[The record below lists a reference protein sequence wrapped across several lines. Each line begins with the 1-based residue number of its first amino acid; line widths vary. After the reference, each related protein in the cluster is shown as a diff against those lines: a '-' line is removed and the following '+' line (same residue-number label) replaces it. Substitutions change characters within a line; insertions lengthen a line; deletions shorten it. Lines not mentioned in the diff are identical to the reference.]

1 MRTPVRHFNPQN
13 GSVTSMNRRHFLAL
27 AGAST
32 FTGFAKTS
40 RTIEGVFPI
49 VHTPFTTSNEIDM
62 ETLAAEVRF
71 FDKCGVQG
79 IVWPQLASE
88 YFTLGDEE
96 RLAGVE
102 TILQAN
108 KGLKPA
114 VVVGVQSQNIE
125 TAKRFAIHAEKNG
138 ADAIIAIPP
147 KNASIE
153 KFVDYYRQIGRA
165 CSLPLVV
172 QAIGE
177 VSVDDIIGMAKQVP
191 TLAYVKDEAGFTPH
205 RITEF
210 AKRAPQIKIF
220 TGNHGQMFPD
230 ELYRGAVGT
239 MPAGGFADLYV
250 NVWELWR
257 AGNRAQAMDEF
268 ARANLFISEVKE
280 YGVDSVKYIL
290 ELRGVFKNH
299 LMRQRPAGG
308 GEGKGTLD
316 PVTKLDEPAKQYL
329 AEVFRHITPY
339 LRTGKS

>member
-1 MRTPVRHFNPQN
+1 
-13 GSVTSMNRRHFLAL
+13 MNRRHFLSL
-27 AGAST
+27 VGAT
-32 FTGFAKTS
+32 AVTGFAKPS
-40 RTIEGVFPI
+40 RALEGVFPI
-49 VHTPFTTSNEIDM
+49 VHTPFTTANEIDM

-71 FDKCGVQG
+71 FDKCQVQG

-102 TILQAN
+102 TILKAN

-114 VVVGVQSQNIE
+114 VVIGVQSQQIE
-125 TAKRFAIHAEKNG
+125 TAKRFAVHAEKQG

-147 KNASIE
+147 KDASIT
-153 KFVDYYRQIGRA
+153 KFIDYYKQIGSA
-165 CSLPLVV
+165 CSLPLIV
-172 QAIGE
+172 QAIGN

-210 AKRAPQIKIF
+210 AKRAPHIKIF

-230 ELYRGAVGT
+230 ELNRGAVGT
-239 MPAGGFADLYV
+239 IPAGGFADLYV
-250 NVWELWR
+250 TVWELWR
-257 AGNRAQAMDEF
+257 SGNHAQAMDEF

-316 PVTKLDEPAKQYL
+316 PETRLDEPAKQYL
-329 AEVFRHITPY
+329 AEVFRHVSPY
-339 LRTGKS
+339 LRAGKN

>member
-1 MRTPVRHFNPQN
+1 MH
-13 GSVTSMNRRHFLAL
+13 RRHFLSLLSATTL
-27 AGAST
+27 T
-32 FTGFAKTS
+32 TFAKTS
-40 RTIEGVFPI
+40 RTLEGIFPI
-49 VHTPFTTSNEIDM
+49 VHTPFTSANEIDM
-62 ETLAAEVRF
+62 DTLAAEVRF
-71 FDKCGVQG
+71 FDKCQVQG

-102 TILQAN
+102 TILKAN

-114 VVVGVQSQNIE
+114 VVIGVQSQQIE
-125 TAKRFAIHAEKNG
+125 TAKRFAVHAEKHG

-147 KNASIE
+147 KDASIA
-153 KFVDYYRQIGRA
+153 KFVDYYKQIGSA
-165 CSLPLVV
+165 CSLPLIV
-172 QAIGE
+172 QAIGN

-210 AKRAPQIKIF
+210 AKRAPHIKIF

-230 ELYRGAVGT
+230 ELNRGAVGT
-239 MPAGGFADLYV
+239 IPAGGFADLYV
-250 NVWELWR
+250 TVWELWR
-257 AGNRAQAMDEF
+257 AGNHAQAMDEF

-316 PVTKLDEPAKQYL
+316 PETKLDEPAKQYL
-329 AEVFRHITPY
+329 AEVFRHVSPY
-339 LRTGKS
+339 LRAGKS

>member
-1 MRTPVRHFNPQN
+1 
-13 GSVTSMNRRHFLAL
+13 MNRRHFLSL
-27 AGAST
+27 VGAT
-32 FTGFAKTS
+32 AVTGFAKTS
-40 RTIEGVFPI
+40 RTLEGIFPI
-49 VHTPFTTSNEIDM
+49 VHTPFTTANEIDM

-71 FDKCGVQG
+71 FDKCQVQG

-96 RLAGVE
+96 RIAGVE
-102 TILQAN
+102 MILKAN

-114 VVVGVQSQNIE
+114 VVIGVQSQQIE
-125 TAKRFAIHAEKNG
+125 TAKRFAVHAEKQG

-147 KNASIE
+147 KDASIA
-153 KFVDYYRQIGRA
+153 KFIDYYKQIGSA
-165 CSLPLVV
+165 CSLPLIV
-172 QAIGE
+172 QAIGK

-210 AKRAPQIKIF
+210 AKRAPHIKIF

-230 ELYRGAVGT
+230 ELNRGAVGT
-239 MPAGGFADLYV
+239 IPAGGFADLYV
-250 NVWELWR
+250 TVWELWR
-257 AGNRAQAMDEF
+257 TGNHAQAMDEF

-290 ELRGVFKNH
+290 ELRGIFKNH

-316 PVTKLDEPAKQYL
+316 PETKLDEPAKQYL
-329 AEVFRHITPY
+329 AEVFRHVSPY
-339 LRTGKS
+339 LRAGKN